1 MIYFLLFIQQ
11 LISSSTHL
19 VADDISEKLHPIH
32 IVLIRGIFTCLA
44 FAVWFAIR
52 KGTWKRVSRAD
63 VPLILGL
70 GLLNISINQILFI
83 WGVKFTTAPN
93 ASLAYALTPVFVV
106 FIARMVYK
114 QSVSMLKWI
123 GVVTAI
129 AGAVIVLN
137 ERGLAV
143 QADQSVGNIM
153 VLSASISWAVYTFYS
168 SRLIERY
175 GAVQAIALTFFSGLL
190 LYVPV
195 WLAMPVQAPLVD
207 VLSAAG
213 SSSTWFQLFYLG
225 VITSGVGY
233 GLWYVALSKLP
244 SSNVAVFNN
253 LQPVLTSVLALLL
266 FGLEP
271 SGAYVIGGSLA
282 LLGVVV
288 TQRS

>member
-32 IVLIRGIFTCLA
+32 VVLIRGMFTCLA

-52 KGTWKRVSRAD
+52 KGTWKRVSRSD

-70 GLLNISINQILFI
+70 GLLNISVNQILFI

-106 FIARMVYK
+106 FIARIVYK
-114 QSVSMLKWI
+114 QSVSLVKWI

-137 ERGLAV
+137 ERGIAV

-153 VLSASISWAVYTFYS
+153 VLCASISWATYTFYS

-195 WLAMPVQAPLVD
+195 WFAIPIQSPLVK
-207 VLSAAG
+207 VVTAAG
-213 SSSTWFQLFYLG
+213 ASSIWFQLFYLG

-233 GLWYVALSKLP
+233 GLWYIALSKLP

-271 SGAYVIGGSLA
+271 SGAYLIGGALA

>member
-1 MIYFLLFIQQ
+1 M
-11 LISSSTHL
+11 
-19 VADDISEKLHPIH
+19 
-32 IVLIRGIFTCLA
+32 
-44 FAVWFAIR
+44 
-52 KGTWKRVSRAD
+52 
-63 VPLILGL
+63 
-70 GLLNISINQILFI
+70 
-83 WGVKFTTAPN
+83 
-93 ASLAYALTPVFVV
+93 
-106 FIARMVYK
+106 
-114 QSVSMLKWI
+114 
-123 GVVTAI
+123 
-129 AGAVIVLN
+129 
-137 ERGLAV
+137 
-143 QADQSVGNIM
+143 
-153 VLSASISWAVYTFYS
+153 
-168 SRLIERY
+168 
-175 GAVQAIALTFFSGLL
+175 
-190 LYVPV
+190 PV

>member
-213 SSSTWFQLFYLG
+213 SSSTWLWSVVCSAQQASIEQCCRVQQPTAG
-225 VITSGVGY
+225 AHVG
-233 GLWYVALSKLP
+233 
-244 SSNVAVFNN
+244 
-253 LQPVLTSVLALLL
+253 
-266 FGLEP
+266 
-271 SGAYVIGGSLA
+271 SGAAPVWARA
-282 LLGVVV
+282 LGCVCHWWIVGPSWC
-288 TQRS
+288 RSNSAVMRRYTSPMLP